1 VLDSQDQAR
10 FEAVVLPHL
19 DAAFNLARWILRRG
33 AADDAPQKATLCAYR
48 FFDGFTAEMYAPGY
62 H

>member
-33 AADDAPQKATLCAYR
+33 AAEDAPQKAALCAYR